1 MRCSVKDLLKNDG
14 EVAEIGG
21 TLEYEMLENNGDE
34 IYFTTPISFSGELKN
49 NNGEILASGDIEFD
63 YKVKCHRC
71 GEEVTFSEKISV
83 NEIFSNQSSDEN
95 YLLVG
100 ETLDLENMIIDNIRL
115 SLPIK
120 FLCKEDCKGVC
131 TKCGINLNNEQC
143 NCKEE
148 KVDSR
153 FEVLTTLLK

>member
-14 EVAEIGG
+14 EITEVGG
-21 TLEYEMLENNGDE
+21 TLEYEVLENNGDE
-34 IYFTTPISFSGELKN
+34 ICFTTPISFSGELRN
-49 NNGEILASGDIEFD
+49 SSGEILASGDIEFD
-63 YKVKCHRC
+63 YKVRCHRC
-71 GEEVTFSEKISV
+71 GEEIIRSEKISV
-83 NEIFSNQSSDEN
+83 DEIFSTQSSDEK
-95 YLLVG
+95 YLLIG

-131 TKCGINLNNEQC
+131 TRCGINLNNEQC

>member
-14 EVAEIGG
+14 EITEVGG
-21 TLEYEMLENNGDE
+21 TLEYDVLENNGDE
-34 IYFTTPISFSGELKN
+34 IYFVEPISFSGELKN
-49 NNGEILASGDIEFD
+49 ENGEIFASGDIEFE
-63 YKVKCHRC
+63 YKVRCHRC
-71 GEEVTFSEKISV
+71 GEEIIRSEKIAV
-83 NEIFSNQSSDEN
+83 NEIFSRDSSEEK

-115 SLPIK
+115 NLPVK
-120 FLCKEDCKGVC
+120 FLCNEECKGFC
-131 TKCGINLNNEQC
+131 AKCGVNLNNEQC

-153 FEVLTTLLK
+153 FEILTTLLK

>member
-14 EVAEIGG
+14 EIAEVGG
-21 TLEYEMLENNGDE
+21 TLEYEILENNGDE

-63 YKVKCHRC
+63 YKVICHRC